1 MKCHPLDIRSL
12 HSLQAS
18 PLIIVAIKEK
28 NSSVVYE
35 GGGGGRRGYEASC
48 GTVLKLYADLSPPI
62 HLPIH
67 P

>member
-35 GGGGGRRGYEASC
+35 GGGGGGV
-48 GTVLKLYADLSPPI
+48 GTRLAVGPYSSYMLI
-62 HLPIH
+62 
-67 P
+67 